1 MKDRQFSQRFGE
13 RLRVL
18 RVARGMSQEDLAAAA
33 GLHRTHISLIERN
46 KRSARLETVE
56 RLAMALG
63 VQPSELIP
71 DLSNSPGKGDQPAS
85 S

>member
-1 MKDRQFSQRFGE
+1 MSDRQFSQRFGE
-13 RLRVL
+13 RLRAL
-18 RVARGMSQEDLAAAA
+18 RVARGLSQEDLAAAA

-46 KRSARLETVE
+46 KRSVRLETVQ
-56 RLAMALG
+56 RLAVALG

-71 DLSNSPGKGDQPAS
+71 DLNTSPSNGDQRAS